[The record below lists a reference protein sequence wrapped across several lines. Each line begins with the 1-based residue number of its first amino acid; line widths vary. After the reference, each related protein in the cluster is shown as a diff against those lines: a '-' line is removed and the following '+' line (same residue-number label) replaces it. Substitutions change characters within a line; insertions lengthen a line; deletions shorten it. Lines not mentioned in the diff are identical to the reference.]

1 MIAVNKESRVRS
13 DVAVSSRR
21 TILRNIASTTAIDT
35 AVLLDFLH
43 AAERLCNEI
52 SLEGVHFGRIGG
64 WVAGGDG
71 ESVDELEDEESGEGA
86 AEVADAVK

>member
-1 MIAVNKESRVRS
+1 VIAVSKESRVRL

-21 TILRNIASTTAIDT
+21 TILRNIASTTAINT

-64 WVAGGDG
+64 TYMTLLATYVSRSLFDT
-71 ESVDELEDEESGEGA
+71 